1 MNSIFYRL
9 KRKILKMFC
18 SKLAY
23 MFWEDNESL
32 RSHVGNYY
40 TRTCKVV
47 GEFSAPCLI
56 MMVDGR
62 SHMVVWRIDCVDV
75 LICISLQKKGVWILE
90 FIGNLL
96 LIFMNT

>member
-1 MNSIFYRL
+1 
-9 KRKILKMFC
+9 MFC

-62 SHMVVWRIDCVDV
+62 FPHGGLADRLRGCINLYKFAKERGMDFRIYWK
-75 LICISLQKKGVWILE
+75 SP
-90 FIGNLL
+90 